1 MNACALHAFPERT
14 GVSRWLVCAAVIVG
28 VHAAAVAAA
37 LATYAHEQTPGEATP
52 VVMIDLAPIT
62 AAPQASPLDLAP
74 GPTMQEAEAPSAEPE
89 PEPVAQAA
97 VAPEIAPTPIQE
109 APLVPLPPEQKP
121 APKAEAEPPKL
132 EPAPDKPK
140 RVKPKPQ
147 RVAKLHPSEQPPAPR
162 TSAAPNVERRARDAM
177 AAAAGAMAAAVLPSY
192 RQRLAAHLQRYKRY
206 PAEAR
211 AAGQQGTAT
220 LVFTVGRS
228 GQVLGASLARSSGNA
243 ALDAE
248 TLAMVR
254 RAEPL
259 PAFPPELTQ
268 ASLRISVPVSF
279 SVR

>member
-1 MNACALHAFPERT
+1 MNACALHAFPERS
-14 GVSRWLVCAAVIVG
+14 GAPRWLLSAAVIVG
-28 VHAAAVAAA
+28 VHTAAVVAA
-37 LATYAHEQTPGEATP
+37 LATYVHDQTPGEATP
-52 VVMIDLAPIT
+52 VVMIDLAPAT

-89 PEPVAQAA
+89 LTTQVAVTPEV
-97 VAPEIAPTPIQE
+97 APTPAQE
-109 APLVPLPPEQKP
+109 TAPVPLPRESKP
-121 APKAEAEPPKL
+121 APRAEAEKR
-132 EPAPDKPK
+132 APDKPK
-140 RVKPKPQ
+140 RVTPKPQ
-147 RVAKLHPSEQPPAPR
+147 RIAKLHPSEQPPAPR

-220 LVFTVGRS
+220 LLFTVGRS

-259 PAFPPELTQ
+259 PPFPPELTQ

-279 SVR
+279 FVR

>member
-1 MNACALHAFPERT
+1 MNACALHAFPERS
-14 GVSRWLVCAAVIVG
+14 GASRWLLSAAVIVG
-28 VHAAAVAAA
+28 VHAAAVATA
-37 LATYAHEQTPGEATP
+37 LAIYVHDQTPGEATP
-52 VVMIDLAPIT
+52 VVMIDLAPVT

-89 PEPVAQAA
+89 LTTQAA
-97 VAPEIAPTPIQE
+97 VTPEIAPTPVQE
-109 APLVPLPPEQKP
+109 IAPVPLPPESKP
-121 APKAEAEPPKL
+121 APPAEVAKR
-132 EPAPDKPK
+132 APDKPK
-140 RVKPKPQ
+140 RVTPKPQ
-147 RVAKLHPSEQPPAPR
+147 RLAKLHPSEQPPAPR

-177 AAAAGAMAAAVLPSY
+177 AAAAGVMAAAVLPSY
-192 RQRLAAHLQRYKRY
+192 RQRLAAHLQRFKRY

-211 AAGQQGTAT
+211 AAGHQGTAT
-220 LVFTVGRS
+220 LNFTVGRS

-259 PAFPPELTQ
+259 PPFPPELNQ

>member
-1 MNACALHAFPERT
+1 MNACALHAFPERS
-14 GVSRWLVCAAVIVG
+14 GASRWLLSAAVIVG

-37 LATYAHEQTPGEATP
+37 LATYAHDQTPGEATP
-52 VVMIDLAPIT
+52 VVMIDLAPIA

-89 PEPVAQAA
+89 LTTQAA
-97 VAPEIAPTPIQE
+97 VAPEIAPTPIHQT
-109 APLVPLPPEQKP
+109 PPVPLPPESKP
-121 APKAEAEPPKL
+121 APRAE
-132 EPAPDKPK
+132 K
-140 RVKPKPQ
+140 RVPPKPQ

-162 TSAAPNVERRARDAM
+162 SSAAPNVQRRARDAM

-220 LVFTVGRS
+220 LVFTVGRG
-228 GQVLGASLARSSGNA
+228 GQLLGASLARSSGNA

>member
-1 MNACALHAFPERT
+1 MNACALHAFPERS
-14 GVSRWLVCAAVIVG
+14 GASRWLLSAAVIVG
-28 VHAAAVAAA
+28 VHAAAVATA
-37 LATYAHEQTPGEATP
+37 LAIYVHDQTPGEATP
-52 VVMIDLAPIT
+52 VVMIDLAPVT

-89 PEPVAQAA
+89 LTTQAA
-97 VAPEIAPTPIQE
+97 VTPEIAPTPVQE
-109 APLVPLPPEQKP
+109 NAPVPLPPESKP
-121 APKAEAEPPKL
+121 APQAEADKR
-132 EPAPDKPK
+132 APDKPK
-140 RVKPKPQ
+140 RVTPKPQ
-147 RVAKLHPSEQPPAPR
+147 RLAKLHPSEQPPAPR
-162 TSAAPNVERRARDAM
+162 SSAAPNVERRARDAM

-192 RQRLAAHLQRYKRY
+192 RQRLAAHLQRFKRY

-220 LVFTVGRS
+220 LNFTVGRS

-259 PAFPPELTQ
+259 PPFPPELNQ

>member
-1 MNACALHAFPERT
+1 MNACTLHAFPERS
-14 GVSRWLVCAAVIVG
+14 GAPRWLLSAAVIVG

-37 LATYAHEQTPGEATP
+37 LATYAHDQTPGEATP

-89 PEPVAQAA
+89 LTTQAA
-97 VAPEIAPTPIQE
+97 VTPEIAPTPVQQT
-109 APLVPLPPEQKP
+109 APVPLPPEAKP
-121 APKAEAEPPKL
+121 QADKPERAAE
-132 EPAPDKPK
+132 KPK
-140 RVKPKPQ
+140 RVPPTPQ
-147 RVAKLHPSEQPPAPR
+147 RSAKLHPSEQPPAPR
-162 TSAAPNVERRARDAM
+162 SSAAPNVEHRARDAM

-228 GQVLGASLARSSGNA
+228 GQVLSASLARSSGNA

-268 ASLRISVPVSF
+268 VSLRISVPVSF